1 MKKKTV
7 KYTNEPLGKIKIID
21 DFLPKP
27 EDLVFKDENVKITLS
42 LNKSTV
48 DFFKKQATRHH
59 SQYQKMIR
67 ILLDRYT
74 EHYRHRQPK
83 TEHRKKAG

>member
-7 KYTNEPLGKIKIID
+7 KYSNEPLGRVKVID

-48 DFFKKQATRHH
+48 DFFKKQARRHH
-59 SQYQKMIR
+59 SKYQKMIR
-67 ILLDRYT
+67 TLLDRYS
-74 EHYRHRQPK
+74 ERYRRSSG

>member
-7 KYTNEPLGKIKIID
+7 KYSNEPLGRVKVID

-42 LNKSTV
+42 LNKLMV
-48 DFFKKQATRHH
+48 DLNKTSKKV
-59 SQYQKMIR
+59 
-67 ILLDRYT
+67 
-74 EHYRHRQPK
+74 
-83 TEHRKKAG
+83 

>member
-7 KYTNEPLGKIKIID
+7 KYTNEPLGKVKIVN

-27 EDLVFKDENVKITLS
+27 ADLVFKDENVKITLS

-48 DFFKKQATRHH
+48 DFFKKQATKHH

-67 ILLDRYT
+67 TLLDRYT
-74 EHYRHRQPK
+74 EHYRQPK
-83 TEHRKKAG
+83 TEHRKKAVG